1 MIDGDAVEVVE
12 VDDDDDDDADRVK
25 SLLTNKRVVVA
36 VVVDVVLGKSIV
48 PTANA
53 FVNKTIG

>member
-12 VDDDDDDDADRVK
+12 VDDDDPDRVK

-36 VVVDVVLGKSIV
+36 VVVDVVLGNSIV